1 MTLEIKFTHR
11 FRFGYLWQSICPECY
26 RIVAESRDEVDLEE
40 YENTHVC
47 LSLNT
52 RLVRIA

>member
-1 MTLEIKFTHR
+1 MTLEIKFIHR
-11 FRFGYLWQSICPECY
+11 YRFACLWQSICPECHKT
-26 RIVAESRDEVDLEE
+26 VGESREELDLKQ
-40 YENTHVC
+40 YEDTHVC